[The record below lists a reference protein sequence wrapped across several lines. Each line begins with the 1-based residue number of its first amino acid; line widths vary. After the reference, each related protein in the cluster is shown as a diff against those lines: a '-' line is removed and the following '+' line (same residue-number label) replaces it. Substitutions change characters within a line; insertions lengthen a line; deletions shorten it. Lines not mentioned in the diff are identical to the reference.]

1 MPDERSYRVALVADR
16 YVNPGPG
23 QFDGLAVL
31 AAAGW
36 GAMQLPDDAYPAEVA
51 GPLLAE
57 VAEQA
62 EEFSRRG
69 YALVLVGE
77 RDGLA
82 EALAL
87 VLALP
92 RPTASRRPARP
103 SSASSWP
110 ACRPGGYSCPG
121 ISSRPP
127 VASVSTRQKVPVRS
141 EASISAERVAVTYS
155 APPSKAQ
162 LVACSPRLIS
172 VSTSPSGEIT
182 VTPWEMVVATNSP
195 PSAAKAMPSG
205 T

>member
-23 QFDGLAVL
+23 QLDGLAVL

-82 EALAL
+82 EALAGL
-87 VLALP
+87 GVTVADRIAPASAAELSAFLA
-92 RPTASRRPARP
+92 S
-103 SSASSWP
+103 
-110 ACRPGGYSCPG
+110 
-121 ISSRPP
+121 
-127 VASVSTRQKVPVRS
+127 Q
-141 EASISAERVAVTYS
+141 
-155 APPSKAQ
+155 APPA
-162 LVACSPRLIS
+162 
-172 VSTSPSGEIT
+172 
-182 VTPWEMVVATNSP
+182 AT
-195 PSAAKAMPSG
+195 AARE
-205 T
+205 